1 MNNRGD
7 RRRRLAKACDHCR
20 KGKVRCDGTRPVC
33 GRCRGCGNEC
43 HYADV
48 DKPDPRQRRS
58 RVPSR
63 NSTGITIG
71 EETFDGAGASSALL
85 SDSAVVQTVAHPQ
98 LHLQAHDELHSFTES
113 SPAQTLAATDTSP
126 RDTIVGGHGDMRYFG
141 PPSGIS
147 LVSTATPRKSGQ
159 HTPES
164 WSRWT
169 HPSIEPLFTKRVMK
183 ALPSWTEAFSL
194 VSEFFTHEHQVFP
207 CFNAPAFM
215 CLLGQQ
221 YSGTCTESP
230 AWWVS
235 LNSVLAIAQRRRA
248 EAAQSAEAEDLAW
261 AYASNAL
268 AGTWDVLMRST
279 QLSSVQAL
287 LAIAWFFIG
296 TPNPQPSFM
305 LVGCAVRLAHSIGI
319 HVESQD
325 PSVSSAEANMR
336 KKVFWIAICLDRELC
351 LRTGRP
357 PCNDLNAAYV
367 DPPMGSLDETEII
380 KTVEGHELNLF
391 KGQIQLAAI
400 QSAIYQDLHSSKAPP
415 NGIADSVAD
424 LLQKLENWRTEFAP
438 SLTHDSAAR
447 CEHHGLMRLY
457 FSYYNAVIVVSRAHS
472 LTYWVSPNHPEMSA
486 LPSKMRD
493 SIENCLN
500 ASRCIIGL
508 SKLIPVTWKSFHWDV
523 IPIPMSAVVILCIMT
538 LRNPM
543 NEDARNDMGL
553 VGDVMQIFRTLDEAY
568 GNTYLT
574 QVQKVC
580 QELYRKAH
588 YAVQSSNAQL
598 VESIDV
604 ESPALQASSNANQQ
618 ESHQHHTDNMFDFN
632 MDVFEQTMPYP
643 VPMLWDLDASLW
655 TAII

>member
-1 MNNRGD
+1 M
-7 RRRRLAKACDHCR
+7 
-20 KGKVRCDGTRPVC
+20 
-33 GRCRGCGNEC
+33 
-43 HYADV
+43 
-48 DKPDPRQRRS
+48 
-58 RVPSR
+58 
-63 NSTGITIG
+63 ST
-71 EETFDGAGASSALL
+71 
-85 SDSAVVQTVAHPQ
+85 
-98 LHLQAHDELHSFTES
+98 
-113 SPAQTLAATDTSP
+113 
-126 RDTIVGGHGDMRYFG
+126 G

-164 WSRWT
+164 WSKWT

-183 ALPSWTEAFSL
+183 PLPSWTEAFSL
-194 VSEFFTHEHQVFP
+194 VSEFFTHEHQIFP

-357 PCNDLNAAYV
+357 PCHDLNAAYV

-400 QSAIYQDLHSSKAPP
+400 QSAIYQDLHLSKAPP

-438 SLTHDSAAR
+438 SLTHDSAGR

-523 IPIPMSAVVILCIMT
+523 IPIPMSAVVILCIMA

-543 NEDARNDMGL
+543 NEIARNDMRL
-553 VGDVMQIFRTLDEAY
+553 VGDVMQIFKTLDEAY

-588 YAVQSSNAQL
+588 CAVQSSNAQL
-598 VESIDV
+598 VESINV
-604 ESPALQASSNANQQ
+604 ESPAFQASLNASQQ
-618 ESHQHHTDNMFDFN
+618 ESHQTHHTDNMFEFN
-632 MDVFEQTMPYP
+632 LDVFEQTMPYP
-643 VPMLWDLDASLW
+643 IPMLWDLDTSLW
-655 TAII
+655 NSIL

>member
-1 MNNRGD
+1 M
-7 RRRRLAKACDHCR
+7 
-20 KGKVRCDGTRPVC
+20 
-33 GRCRGCGNEC
+33 
-43 HYADV
+43 
-48 DKPDPRQRRS
+48 
-58 RVPSR
+58 
-63 NSTGITIG
+63 ST
-71 EETFDGAGASSALL
+71 
-85 SDSAVVQTVAHPQ
+85 
-98 LHLQAHDELHSFTES
+98 
-113 SPAQTLAATDTSP
+113 
-126 RDTIVGGHGDMRYFG
+126 G

-147 LVSTATPRKSGQ
+147 LVSTTTPRKSGQ

-183 ALPSWTEAFSL
+183 PLPSWTEAFSL

-221 YSGTCTESP
+221 YSGACTESP

-279 QLSSVQAL
+279 QVSSVQAL

-325 PSVSSAEANMR
+325 PSVSLAEANMR

-357 PCNDLNAAYV
+357 PCHDLNAAYV
-367 DPPMGSLDETEII
+367 GPPIGSLDETEIV

-391 KGQIQLAAI
+391 KGQIQLAVI
-400 QSAIYQDLHSSKAPP
+400 QSAIYRDLHSGKALP
-415 NGIADSVAD
+415 NCIADLVAD

-438 SLTHDSAAR
+438 TLTHDSA
-447 CEHHGLMRLY
+447 G
-457 FSYYNAVIVVSRAHS
+457 
-472 LTYWVSPNHPEMSA
+472 
-486 LPSKMRD
+486 
-493 SIENCLN
+493 
-500 ASRCIIGL
+500 RCIIEL
-508 SKLIPVTWKSFHWDV
+508 SKLIPVTWKSFHWDI
-523 IPIPMSAVVILCIMT
+523 IPIPMSAVVILCIMAI
-538 LRNPM
+538 RDPM
-543 NEDARNDMGL
+543 NEFAANDMRS
-553 VGDVMQIFRTLDEAY
+553 VGDVMQIFKTLDEAH

-588 YAVQSSNAQL
+588 YAMQSSNAQL
-598 VESIDV
+598 VESINV
-604 ESPALQASSNANQQ
+604 VTPALEASSNANQQ
-618 ESHQHHTDNMFDFN
+618 QTRHTDSMFEFN
-632 MDVFEQTMPYP
+632 LDAFEETILYP
-643 VPMLWDLDASLW
+643 VPMVWDLDTSLW
-655 TAII
+655 TSII

>member
-1 MNNRGD
+1 M
-7 RRRRLAKACDHCR
+7 
-20 KGKVRCDGTRPVC
+20 
-33 GRCRGCGNEC
+33 
-43 HYADV
+43 
-48 DKPDPRQRRS
+48 
-58 RVPSR
+58 
-63 NSTGITIG
+63 ST
-71 EETFDGAGASSALL
+71 
-85 SDSAVVQTVAHPQ
+85 
-98 LHLQAHDELHSFTES
+98 
-113 SPAQTLAATDTSP
+113 
-126 RDTIVGGHGDMRYFG
+126 G

-164 WSRWT
+164 WSKWT

-183 ALPSWTEAFSL
+183 PLPSWTEAFSL

-207 CFNAPAFM
+207 CFDAPAFM

-221 YSGTCTESP
+221 YSDACTESP

-248 EAAQSAEAEDLAW
+248 EAAQSPEAEDLAW

-325 PSVSSAEANMR
+325 PSVSPAEANMR

-357 PCNDLNAAYV
+357 PCHDLNAVYV

-391 KGQIQLAAI
+391 KGQIQLAVI
-400 QSAIYQDLHSSKAPP
+400 QSAIYQDLHSGKAPP
-415 NGIADSVAD
+415 NCVADLVAD

-438 SLTHDSAAR
+438 TLTHDSAGR

-457 FSYYNAVIVVSRAHS
+457 FSYYNAVIVVSRARS
-472 LTYWVSPNHPEMSA
+472 LTYWVSPNHPEISA

-493 SIENCLN
+493 SIEYCLN
-500 ASRCIIGL
+500 ASRCIIEL
-508 SKLIPVTWKSFHWDV
+508 SKLIPVTWKSFHW
-523 IPIPMSAVVILCIMT
+523 
-538 LRNPM
+538 NPM
-543 NEDARNDMGL
+543 YEFATNDMRL
-553 VGDVMQIFRTLDEAY
+553 VGDVMQIFKTLDEAY

-598 VESIDV
+598 IQSINV
-604 ESPALQASSNANQQ
+604 ESPALQGSSNANQQ
-618 ESHQHHTDNMFDFN
+618 NHQTHHTDNMFEFN
-632 MDVFEQTMPYP
+632 LDAFEQTMPYP
-643 VPMLWDLDASLW
+643 LPMVWDMDTSLW
-655 TAII
+655 TSII